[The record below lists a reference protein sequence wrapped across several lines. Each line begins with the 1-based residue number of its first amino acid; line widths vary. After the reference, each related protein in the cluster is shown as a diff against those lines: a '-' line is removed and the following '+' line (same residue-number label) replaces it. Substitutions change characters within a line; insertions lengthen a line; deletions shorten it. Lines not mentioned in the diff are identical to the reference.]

1 MSIIKTW
8 KIDLSSKE
16 EEKVNKQ
23 IWEMIEEVNKD
34 FLKNSYLIYKDNYP
48 FEFIHQKPFW
58 IILIELIAL
67 EDKDYDILKV
77 ELYDNKDIVITLY
90 TNYTKNDFDVYKLK
104 ELVSKLRKNK
114 K

>member
-8 KIDLSSKE
+8 EIDLSSKE

-34 FLKNSYLIYKDNYP
+34 FFKNSYLIYKDNYP
-48 FEFIHQKPFW
+48 FEFIRQKPFW
-58 IILIELIAL
+58 IILIKLIAL

-90 TNYTKNDFDVYKLK
+90 TKNDFDLYKLK

>member
-1 MSIIKTW
+1 
-8 KIDLSSKE
+8 
-16 EEKVNKQ
+16 
-23 IWEMIEEVNKD
+23 
-34 FLKNSYLIYKDNYP
+34 
-48 FEFIHQKPFW
+48 
-58 IILIELIAL
+58 L

-90 TNYTKNDFDVYKLK
+90 TKNDFDLYKLK